1 MAIFSFPENR
11 DVSFTNNFG
20 LGVSLSD
27 KSLMYITK
35 NNGLSIDPR
44 GTPALVTALEEYC
57 QIRVT
62 SCFLLY
68 EDLSLHSVNAL
79 GTSVQNFQLRVRSSS
94 VALTKGKSALY

>member
-1 MAIFSFPENR
+1 MAIFTFTENR

-20 LGVSLSD
+20 LNASLSD

-35 NNGLSIDPR
+35 NNGLSIDPC
-44 GTPALVTALEEYC
+44 GTLALVAALEEYC

-68 EDLSLHSVNAL
+68 KDLSLYSVNAL
-79 GTSVQNFQLRVRSSS
+79 GTSIQNFQFRVCS
-94 VALTKGKSALY
+94 VALTKGKSVLY

>member
-1 MAIFSFPENR
+1 MAIFSFTDNR

-20 LGVSLSD
+20 LDASLSD

-35 NNGLSIDPR
+35 NNGLNIDPC

-68 EDLSLHSVNAL
+68 KDLSLHSVNVL
-79 GTSVQNFQLRVRSSS
+79 GTSIQNFQLRVSS
-94 VALTKGKSALY
+94 VALTKDKSVLY

>member
-1 MAIFSFPENR
+1 MAIFSFTENR

-20 LGVSLSD
+20 LDASLSD

-35 NNGLSIDPR
+35 NNGLSIDPC
-44 GTPALVTALEEYC
+44 GTPALVAALEKYC

-68 EDLSLHSVNAL
+68 KDLSLHSVNAL
-79 GTSVQNFQLRVRSSS
+79 GTSIQNFQLRVSS